1 MQHGDSPAS
10 TWPVSDYSTL
20 QLAKVT
26 SRLSP
31 CWALQRTL
39 KAGGGPVLSSVSPSS
54 DHTHVSEAPSFTR
67 STLSLGWSEA
77 FQNSVGSRPW
87 RGPCRT
93 RSPPG
98 TVVPAAGEFLQ
109 GSGMWPPG
117 GPPCRRVLAGPAHMN
132 ALPSSSPLPQ
142 LCIKAGSALIL
153 SLTHF

>member
-39 KAGGGPVLSSVSPSS
+39 KAGGGPVLSSVSPS
-54 DHTHVSEAPSFTR
+54 
-67 STLSLGWSEA
+67 TLSLGWSEA

-98 TVVPAAGEFLQ
+98 AVVPAAGEFLQ

-117 GPPCRRVLAGPAHMN
+117 GPPGRRVLAGPAHMN